1 MQRSRLAFA
10 VRQEKLKRDGSM
22 TDWLMPST
30 EPTGA
35 DTRSTA
41 MTRDID
47 APADELREEAS
58 RAKRA
63 ASVVADP
70 KAKSRQKKIAKGSNT
85 KAVEIENDLA

>member
-1 MQRSRLAFA
+1 
-10 VRQEKLKRDGSM
+10 
-22 TDWLMPST
+22 MPST

-35 DTRSTA
+35 DTRCTA

-58 RAKRA
+58 RAK
-63 ASVVADP
+63 VADP
-70 KAKSRQKKIAKGSNT
+70 KAKSRQKKIAKDSNT

>member
-1 MQRSRLAFA
+1 
-10 VRQEKLKRDGSM
+10 V
-22 TDWLMPST
+22 
-30 EPTGA
+30 
-35 DTRSTA
+35 
-41 MTRDID
+41 TRDID